1 MKLINLLLIC
11 GGGGD
16 EHAISLLSADFF
28 QQTLA
33 QLPQFNVTRVEL
45 LPQGQYRTENG
56 KRCDITN
63 QKQLHFHDGNSDNWP
78 IDYVIPCIHGYPGE
92 TGDLQSYLD
101 LIQLPYFGCDAE
113 SSRHCFNKVTAK
125 MWFSAL
131 DIPNTPSLF
140 LSELNQTA
148 IDKAEQA
155 LHNWGSIFIKAAS
168 QGSSVGCYKVDD
180 ITQLSERLAD
190 SFHYSNYVIIE
201 KTIQA
206 RELEVAVYEYQGKV
220 IATLP
225 GEIICAADTFYT
237 FDEKYDTN
245 SHATTEVI
253 AKGLSVDI
261 TDSIRHYAIKAF
273 KGMKLKHL
281 ARVDFFLT
289 ADNEILLN
297 EINTFPGLTP
307 ISMFPKML
315 QNHGPSFSDYLSDII
330 LSQLKVMTKIL
341 QNQ

>member
-1 MKLINLLLIC
+1 MSMKPINLLLVC

-16 EHAISLLSADFF
+16 EHAISLLSANFF
-28 QQTLA
+28 EHTLA
-33 QLPQFNVTRVEL
+33 QSPHFNVTRVEL
-45 LPQGQYRTENG
+45 LPQGQYQTREG
-56 KRCDITN
+56 KACEITN
-63 QKQLHFHDGNSDNWP
+63 QKQLRFQQNNIESWP

-101 LIQLPYFGCDAE
+101 LIQLPYFGCNAE
-113 SSRHCFNKVTAK
+113 ASRHCFNKVTAK

-140 LSELNQTA
+140 LSELNQAA

-155 LHNWGSIFIKAAS
+155 LQNWGSIFIKAAS

-180 ITQLSERLAD
+180 VTQLSEHLAD
-190 SFHYSNYVIIE
+190 AFHYSDYVIIE

-206 RELEVAVYEYQGKV
+206 RELEVAVFEYQGEV
-220 IATLP
+220 VATLP

-253 AKGLSVDI
+253 AKGLS
-261 TDSIRHYAIKAF
+261 TDLTDNIRHYAIKAF
-273 KGMKLKHL
+273 NGMKLKHL

-297 EINTFPGLTP
+297 EINTFPGSTP

-315 QNHGPSFSDYLSDII
+315 QNHGPSFSDYLNDTI
-330 LSQLKVMTKIL
+330 LTQLEIATAS
-341 QNQ
+341 

>member
-1 MKLINLLLIC
+1 MKRINLLLIC

-33 QLPQFNVTRVEL
+33 QLPQFNVIRVEL
-45 LPQGQYRTENG
+45 LAQGKYRTLDG
-56 KRCDITN
+56 KMCDITN
-63 QKQLHFHDGNSDNWP
+63 HKQLHFQEGHNDNWP

-101 LIQLPYFGCDAE
+101 LIHLPYFGCDAE
-113 SSRHCFNKVTAK
+113 ASRHCFNKVTAK

-140 LSELNQTA
+140 LSELTQEA
-148 IDKAEQA
+148 IDKATQA

-180 ITQLSERLAD
+180 VNELAERLAD
-190 SFHYSNYVIIE
+190 AFHYSNYVIVE

-206 RELEVAVYEYQGKV
+206 RELEVAVYEYQGEV
-220 IATLP
+220 VATLP

-253 AKGLSVDI
+253 AKGLSTDL

-281 ARVDFFLT
+281 SRVDFFLT

-315 QNHGPSFSDYLSDII
+315 QNHGPSFSDYLTDVI
-330 LSQLKVMTKIL
+330 LSQLDITKTS
-341 QNQ
+341 